1 MDEGYYILF
10 RTTKPSDFFEDS
22 YELVEKVYVDNEIGK
37 ILDTH
42 AAMLLEAL
50 STTEKFNTLD
60 YSAISMD

>member
-1 MDEGYYILF
+1 
-10 RTTKPSDFFEDS
+10 
-22 YELVEKVYVDNEIGK
+22 LVEKVYVDNEIGK